1 MPTNPPHLRPPEAP
15 IREYLRYY
23 ARRKQRLGESV
34 FCFQVGANDGHT
46 NDPVYH
52 YLTHFNW
59 SGLLVEPLVDVFENE
74 LKKTYAG
81 NPRVRLENIALAQAQ
96 GTLPFYRVAISKAR
110 WATGLSGFRREN
122 IQTHIDNGYIK
133 RKAHD
138 EGIAVPDDPSQII
151 ETIQVSVVTVDQLLT
166 KHGVTHFDVLCIDT
180 EGFDFEILKLVDFD
194 RFRPEV
200 VLFESKNLSDS
211 DYVQAKEMLSKSG
224 FHLYWERGDTLA
236 TRIKFPQVERAK
248 ALARMPWQMLKPQ
261 LRAVRD
267 RVRAISR

>member
-23 ARRKQRLGESV
+23 ARRKQRLREPV

-52 YLTHFNW
+52 YFMHFDW
-59 SGLLVEPLVDVFENE
+59 SGLLVEPLVDVFEHE

-81 NPRVRLENIALAQAQ
+81 NARVRMENVALAQME
-96 GTLPFYRVAISKAR
+96 GRLPFYRVAISKSR

-122 IQTHIDNGYIK
+122 IQSHIDNGYIQ
-133 RKAHD
+133 RRAQE
-138 EGIAVPDDPSQII
+138 EGLVVSNDPDQII
-151 ETIQVSVVTVDQLLT
+151 ETIQVSVVTVDQLLA

-194 RFRPEV
+194 RFKPEV
-200 VLFESKNLSDS
+200 VLFESKNLSDA
-211 DYVQAKEMLSKSG
+211 DYTQAKELLSRHG

-236 TRIKFPQVERAK
+236 TKIKFPQMERAK
-248 ALARMPWQMLKPQ
+248 ALARIPWQLLKPQ